1 MYNVKHDAYGRVMQ
15 YIIEQS
21 SIKEKHMFNTA
32 ETVIDT
38 FTTAQKQAIKFIQNE
53 AVAKS
58 LTDIVEAQ
66 AQTAKTA
73 VKVSTDAFT
82 TVGKEV
88 AKTAQEVAKADYITQ
103 ATEYYTNFWKEAFK
117 PATTSKAK

>member
-1 MYNVKHDAYGRVMQ
+1 MMPVVGSCNIGTFVY
-15 YIIEQS
+15 
-21 SIKEKHMFNTA
+21 KEKNMFTA
-32 ETVIDT
+32 DTLIDT
-38 FTTAQKQAIKFIQNE
+38 FTNAQKQAIKFVQNE

-58 LTDIVEAQ
+58 LTEIVDAQ

-73 VKVSTDAFT
+73 VKVGTDAFA

-88 AKTAQEVAKADYITQ
+88 VKTATEAAKADYITQ

>member
-1 MYNVKHDAYGRVMQ
+1 
-15 YIIEQS
+15 
-21 SIKEKHMFNTA
+21 MFTSD
-32 ETVIDT
+32 TLIDT

-58 LTDIVEAQ
+58 LTEIVDAQ

-73 VKVSTDAFT
+73 VKVGTDAFT

-88 AKTAQEVAKADYITQ
+88 VKTAQEAAKYDYSKHITEFADTF
-103 ATEYYTNFWKEAFK
+103 TKVFT
-117 PATTSKAK
+117 PAKTK

>member
-1 MYNVKHDAYGRVMQ
+1 MMPMVGSCNN
-15 YIIEQS
+15 IIEQS
-21 SIKEKHMFNTA
+21 SSKEKNMFTA
-32 ETVIDT
+32 DTLIDT
-38 FTTAQKQAIKFIQNE
+38 FTTAQKQAIKFVQNE

-58 LTDIVEAQ
+58 LTEIVDAQ

-73 VKVSTDAFT
+73 VKVSTDAFA

-88 AKTAQEVAKADYITQ
+88 VKTAQEAAKADYITQ